1 MSEFSLISDEVEAR
15 YGFLSVRSQRWTTPD
30 GEQIDRL
37 LVGHPGAAV
46 IVPVVDGR
54 ALCVR
59 QFRTSVGRN
68 VLEVPAGKLDP
79 GDRDPLTAAQRELL
93 EETGRTAQTWV
104 HLSSFLPSPGFCD
117 EVMHCYLA
125 TDLGEVAEKEPDGP
139 EEAAMTEQWVDL
151 GDVPA
156 MIASGDIEDAK
167 TIIGLLLA
175 GEQIRS
181 DGTGR

>member
-1 MSEFSLISDEVEAR
+1 
-15 YGFLSVRSQRWTTPD
+15 
-30 GEQIDRL
+30 
-37 LVGHPGAAV
+37 
-46 IVPVVDGR
+46 
-54 ALCVR
+54 
-59 QFRTSVGRN
+59 
-68 VLEVPAGKLDP
+68 
-79 GDRDPLTAAQRELL
+79 
-93 EETGRTAQTWV
+93 
-104 HLSSFLPSPGFCD
+104 
-117 EVMHCYLA
+117 MHCYLA
-125 TDLGEVAEKEPDGP
+125 TDLGELAEKEPDGP